1 MTNPTMALAELAEK
15 GADVD
20 VLRQMV
26 QFMAQRLMELDV
38 EVRCG
43 AGYDEKAPAARL
55 NSRNGY
61 RERLW
66 DTRAGSVE
74 LKIPKLRRGSYFP
87 EFLEPRR
94 TAEKA
99 LAAVIQEAYIQGIST
114 RSVDELVKALGMS
127 GVSKSEVSRLCAEL
141 DERVTAFLERPI
153 EGDWPYL
160 WIDATYV
167 KTREAGR
174 IVSVAVIV
182 AVGVNTD
189 GQRQVLGMK
198 VGASEAEPFWTEF
211 LRSLMRRGLRGVKLV
226 ISDSHEGIKAAIAK
240 VLKATWQRCRVHF
253 MRNAL
258 AHAAKTQRR
267 MVSAAIATVF
277 AQDSAKDAHAQWQ
290 VVADQL
296 RGKFAKIGD
305 LMDRAEHEVLAYM
318 DFPRAHWLQIHST
331 NPLERLNAEI
341 KRRTNVVGIF
351 PSGRRRGHPRRP
363 PTPPYVRVRI
373 RRFMIESGSAGGYP
387 PATPA
392 PCGRRTTS
400 GTRGSC
406 GWPRRST
413 RHRARWSPSATRA
426 PRSILASAAF
436 WPEQK
441 GACIGATV
449 GPAACAAPSHPGPA
463 TRP

>member
-1 MTNPTMALAELAEK
+1 MTTATMALTELAEK
-15 GADVD
+15 GADID

-38 EVRCG
+38 EARCG
-43 AGYDEKAPAARL
+43 AGYDEKNPERL

-61 RERLW
+61 RDRAW

-74 LKIPKLRRGSYFP
+74 LKIPKLRQGSYFP
-87 EFLEPRR
+87 DFLEPRR

-99 LAAVIQEAYIQGIST
+99 LTAVIQEAYVHGVST
-114 RSVDELVKALGMS
+114 RSVDDLVKALGMN
-127 GVSKSEVSRLCAEL
+127 GVSKSQVSRLCAEL
-141 DERVTAFLERPI
+141 DERVGAFLNRQI

-189 GQRQVLGMK
+189 GQREVLGLK

-211 LRSLMRRGLRGVKLV
+211 LRSLNRRGLRGVKLV
-226 ISDSHEGIKAAIAK
+226 ISDSHEGIKAAAAK

-258 AHAAKTQRR
+258 AHAPKAQRR

-277 AQDSAKDAHAQWQ
+277 AQETPASAREQWRT
-290 VVADQL
+290 VADQL
-296 RGKFAKIGD
+296 RGKLPKVGS
-305 LMDRAEHEVLAYM
+305 LMDSAEHEVLAYM
-318 DFPRAHWLQIHST
+318 EFPRAHWLQIHST

-351 PSGRRRGHPRRP
+351 PNDRAITRLVGAMLLEQSDEWTLQRRYMQLEGLQTLSDTV
-363 PTPPYVRVRI
+363 PTRL
-373 RRFMIESGSAGGYP
+373 
-387 PATPA
+387 PAVQ
-392 PCGRRTTS
+392 R
-400 GTRGSC
+400 
-406 GWPRRST
+406 
-413 RHRARWSPSATRA
+413 
-426 PRSILASAAF
+426 
-436 WPEQK
+436 
-441 GACIGATV
+441 
-449 GPAACAAPSHPGPA
+449 
-463 TRP
+463 